1 MKVSCRLPR
10 GNMEFVHGK
19 PSITILKQHIKCKM
33 KKKMLI
39 QKKITLQRRGKQS

>member
-10 GNMEFVHGK
+10 ANMEFVHGK